1 VRRWRRRY
9 EDDGA
14 DGLVDRRVG
23 QRSLRRAPEGELER
37 MRALYQQHCQAFTIK
52 HLHEKLEK
60 RHGHGLGYTATG
72 SISRRAGWCG
82 RRSTPAISITDK
94 RTRPLQE
101 RPGPLYAIENPARS
115 RAPLRS
121 IALASGIQ
129 GLPEPAAGR
138 PCAPGGRLIAR
149 HAAKGESLKIHGID
163 DAQAHGD

>member
-52 HLHEKLEK
+52 HLPEKLEK

-82 RRSTPAISITDK
+82 RRSTPALSITDK

-101 RPGPLYAIENPARS
+101 RPGPLYAVEIPT
-115 RAPLRS
+115 
-121 IALASGIQ
+121 
-129 GLPEPAAGR
+129 
-138 PCAPGGRLIAR
+138 CAPHRFDPSRSPQASRGYR
-149 HAAKGESLKIHGID
+149 SLQPD
-163 DAQAHGD
+163 VRAHSVAG

>member
-60 RHGHGLGYTATG
+60 RHGHRLGFTTTG
-72 SISRRAGWCG
+72 SISRAGWCG
-82 RRSTPAISITDK
+82 RRSTPALSITDK

-101 RPGPLYAIENPARS
+101 RPGPLYAVEIPA
-115 RAPLRS
+115 
-121 IALASGIQ
+121 
-129 GLPEPAAGR
+129 
-138 PCAPGGRLIAR
+138 CAPHRFDPPRSPQVSRGYR
-149 HAAKGESLKIHGID
+149 SLQPD
-163 DAQAHGD
+163 VRAHSVAG